1 MRYREFISRKRNKNQ
16 QVDEVLPA
24 VAGVAT
30 RAAGSAAVGSL
41 AKTVGTQ
48 AKSLFTPKG
57 FQRQMGA
64 QPGKAADQST
74 PPVQLKPG
82 VKILHPGI
90 GPTKIKSIQG
100 KDAVLDTEKELGQN
114 IRVDQNE
121 LLAVLGQAKQEQK

>member
-1 MRYREFISRKRNKNQ
+1 MRYREFVSRKRNREQ

-24 VAGVAT
+24 VAGIAA
-30 RAAGSAAVGSL
+30 RAAGGAVAS
-41 AKTVGTQ
+41 TVGTQ
-48 AKSLFTPKG
+48 AKALFTPKD
-57 FQRQMGA
+57 FQKQMGVGTQTKNIA
-64 QPGKAADQST
+64 GQKT
-74 PPVQLKPG
+74 PPVQIKPG

-121 LLAVLGQAKQEQK
+121 LLAVLGQAQQEQK